1 MQLFGSLT
9 SPYVRRIRAFAIEN
23 TIDFE
28 FINLNIFAEKDR
40 ATLIRL
46 NPTRKIPML
55 VDGEH
60 VIFDSNVIY
69 RYLSQKS
76 NLVPLTWQQENQ
88 LTMINS
94 VSDSLVELLICQ
106 RSGFDT
112 EQDKLFFNLQ
122 RERVQEVLSV
132 LNQAA
137 KDQEFVDYNYAA
149 IALFCLI
156 DWILFRELTDLS
168 LYPSLRQFHQTHAQ
182 RKSNLDTAPKD

>member
-9 SPYVRRIRAFAIEN
+9 SPYVRRIRAFAVEN

-40 ATLIRL
+40 ATLIKL

-55 VDGEH
+55 VDSED
-60 VIFDSNVIY
+60 VVFDSNVIS
-69 RYLSQKS
+69 RYLCQKF
-76 NLVPLTWQQENQ
+76 NTPPLTWQQENQ

-94 VSDSLVELLICQ
+94 VNDSLVELLICQ

-112 EQDKLFFNLQ
+112 DQDKLFFNLQ
-122 RERVQEVLSV
+122 RDRVQGVLSV
-132 LNQAA
+132 LEKATE
-137 KDQEFVDYNYAA
+137 QEEFTDYNYVA

-168 LYPSLRQFHQTHAQ
+168 LFPSLRQFHQTHAK